1 MTRPWMPFYVA
12 DYLGDTRHLSTLE
25 HGAYLLLIFHYWQRG
40 SLPADDGRLA
50 IIAGLSAEE
59 WGRCRPV
66 IAEFFG
72 PGWTHRRID
81 DELAAAVEKSGKAR
95 AAARASW
102 DKRKGDDKPPDMQTH
117 MRTQS
122 ERSCE
127 RNASAMLSTTTTTER
142 DSSGNPSPTP
152 RARAGCAAPP
162 AEGDLRQAIAS
173 AFTAAGSITVPDT
186 SRAAVWIAKGY
197 DPAICIATI
206 SELLARNPG
215 ARSLAYFEP
224 AIAEA
229 HAPAAARAPPAGRP
243 PNRPL
248 TMIDGLIAHD
258 ARQAARTDR

>member
-40 SLPADDGRLA
+40 SLPVDDGRLA
-50 IIAGLSAEE
+50 TITGLSAEE
-59 WGRCRPV
+59 WGRCRPT

-122 ERSCE
+122 ERICG
-127 RNASAMLSTTTTTER
+127 RNADAMLSTTTTTEE
-142 DSSGNPSPTP
+142 
-152 RARAGCAAPP
+152 RAGTGAPAREAAPD
-162 AEGDLRQAIAS
+162 AVSNFRQAIVS
-173 AFTAAGSITVPDT
+173 AFAAAGSATIPDT
-186 SRAAVWIAKGY
+186 ARAAVWVAKGH
-197 DPAICIATI
+197 DPAICLATI
-206 SELLARNPG
+206 SELLARNPN
-215 ARSLAYFEP
+215 ARSLSYFDA
-224 AIAEA
+224 AIADA

-243 PNRPL
+243 PPRP
-248 TMIDGLIAHD
+248 TMATGLLAHV
-258 ARQAARTDR
+258 ARQESARTDR